1 MAAMRRGFTV
11 LPVVALLATLLWV
24 APAPVA
30 AVAGGTFFVDGKHG
44 SDGNNGTSLGSAFR
58 TITKASLSLPA
69 NASGWT
75 IQVVGY
81 SDYVYRERPVPPGWD
96 RYGSASA
103 PLVFAAYGYN
113 GTGSGYVRPIVS
125 GADAAPAPGKSWS
138 STGTAGVW
146 KTAWASAPFGFPSSG
161 GGSIKT
167 AVFQDQTTWLWEQ
180 ASLSALATRAASGQG
195 GYWWDSGAKQLY
207 LSVVGAGDPAGH
219 AIDVIMRNAFYF
231 DGRYPVAN
239 VAVRGFE
246 VRHSANGIA
255 FAKGVDGGEASD
267 NRLIG
272 NLFMGVAVS
281 GEQTGSGPDPAN
293 GALIQRNEAAFNTL
307 QAIKLDEGATNA
319 VVCDNDVH
327 DNGLQGIKVQGPVA
341 GSTYTGTTSGN
352 LVCRNDLHGQDF
364 NPTGSAYNNASGIT
378 VANGARTTTVR
389 DNRIW
394 GNDVGVH
401 ITQEASGMPAVQDT
415 LVSGNQVWNNRRF
428 GLYLFDG
435 YNGSGAGRLTSS
447 RNLYWD
453 NGIGVMVDRGT
464 SNKVLDHDTVWWNRA
479 EGVKI
484 GGYQVAPASI
494 TITQSLVTGNR
505 SYGIWLVTGNTLAI
519 DHSGLYGN
527 TGADMLGS
535 ASATAVNFQ
544 PPGYLSTLSA
554 DPGFLTVG
562 SQSYQYTAGT
572 ASTPIG
578 ARWADGFI
586 DIATSLFRDDIVWIA
601 AQGITSGCAPD
612 RYCPDAS
619 VSRGQMAAFLAR
631 ALALP
636 ASSVDAFDDDDGSIF
651 EADINRVAAAGIASG
666 CGTRL
671 YCPDASV
678 TREQMA
684 SFLARA
690 LALAP
695 VGTDYFTDD
704 AGSVH
709 EAAINAIAAAGI
721 TSGCTATT
729 YCPRGLVSRGQM
741 AAFLHRAFG

>member
-1 MAAMRRGFTV
+1 M
-11 LPVVALLATLLWV
+11 LSVVALV
-24 APAPVA
+24 AGLVASVPSPVA
-30 AVAGGTFFVDGKHG
+30 AVSGGTFYVDGKNG
-44 SDGNNGTSLGSAFR
+44 SDGNNGTSLGSAFK
-58 TITKASLSLPA
+58 TIAKASLSLPA
-69 NASGWT
+69 GNASGWT
-75 IQVVGY
+75 IRVVGY
-81 SDYVYRERPVPPGWD
+81 TDYIYRERPVPPGWD
-96 RYGSASA
+96 RFGSSGA
-103 PLVFAAYGYN
+103 PLAYEAYGYN
-113 GTGSGYVRPIVS
+113 GTSSGYVRPIVS
-125 GADAAPAPGKSWS
+125 GADSAPAPGKSWS
-138 STGTAGVW
+138 SSGTAGVW

-167 AVFQDQTTWLWEQ
+167 AVFEDQTTWLWEQ
-180 ASLSALATRAASGQG
+180 TSLAALGTRAASGLG

-207 LSVVGAGDPAGH
+207 VSVVGAGDPASH
-219 AIDVIMRNAFYF
+219 QIDVIMRNAFYF
-231 DGRYPVAN
+231 DGRYPVSN

-281 GEQTGSGPDPAN
+281 GEQTGSGPDPAT

-307 QAIKLDEGATNA
+307 QAIKLDEGAQGAT
-319 VVCDNDVH
+319 VCDNDVH
-327 DNGLQGIKVQGPVA
+327 DNGLQGIKVQGPVS
-341 GSTYTGTTSGN
+341 GSSYTGTTSGN
-352 LVCRNDLHGQDF
+352 LVCRNDLHDQDF
-364 NPTGSAYNNASGIT
+364 NPTGSVYNNASGIT
-378 VANGARTTTVR
+378 VANGARSTTVS

-401 ITQEASGMPAVQDT
+401 VTQEAAGQPAIQDT
-415 LVSGNQVWNNRRF
+415 LVERNQVWDNRRF

-435 YNGSGAGRLTSS
+435 YNGSGSGRLTSDH
-447 RNLYWD
+447 NLYWD

-464 SNKVLDHDTVWWNRA
+464 SNKVLDHDTVWWNRG

-484 GGYQVAPASI
+484 GGYQVAVSSI
-494 TITQSLVTGNR
+494 TITHTLVSANR

-519 DHSGLYGN
+519 DHSGLNGN

-535 ASATAVNFQ
+535 PAATAVNYQ
-544 PPGYLSTLSA
+544 APGYLSTAPA
-554 DPGFLTVG
+554 DPGFLTV
-562 SQSYQYTAGT
+562 SSASYQFSAGVGG
-572 ASTPIG
+572 TPVG
-578 ARWADGFI
+578 AKWADGFI
-586 DIATSLFRDDIVWIA
+586 DIATSIFRADIVWIA
-601 AQGITSGCAPD
+601 SQGITSGCAPD
-612 RYCPDAS
+612 RYCPDAP

-636 ASSVDAFDDDDGSIF
+636 ASAVDAFDDDDGSLF

-690 LALAP
+690 LVLAP

-704 AGSVH
+704 ETSIH

-721 TSGCTATT
+721 TSGCTPAT
-729 YCPRGLVSRGQM
+729 YCPKGLVSRGQM